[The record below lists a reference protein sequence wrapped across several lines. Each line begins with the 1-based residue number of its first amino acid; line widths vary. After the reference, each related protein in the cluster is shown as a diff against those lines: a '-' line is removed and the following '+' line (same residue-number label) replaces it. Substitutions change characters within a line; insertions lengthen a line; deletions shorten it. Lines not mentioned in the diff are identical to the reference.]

1 MATTP
6 RQRLREFYDQAMLSP
21 ELLCLN
27 CSHTAWNRAGCKC
40 SERRQ
45 QDCAL
50 FVNDMVNR
58 LGQTQAGQEG
68 DADTRVSVSP

>member
-1 MATTP
+1 MITSP
-6 RQRLREFYDQAMLSP
+6 RQLLRQFYDQALMAP

-27 CSHTAWNRAGCKC
+27 CAHTAWNRVACRC
-40 SERRQ
+40 SSERR

-58 LGQTQAGQEG
+58 LAAQSDQPRTGGRSAPPL
-68 DADTRVSVSP
+68 RP

>member
-6 RQRLREFYDQAMLSP
+6 RQRLREFYDQAMLAP

-58 LGQTQAGQEG
+58 LGKPQSRHKGTT
-68 DADTRVSVSP
+68 DTRVPVSP